1 MPRPLSV
8 KQQQLLDYLEHA
20 INTRGQ
26 SPSLRVA
33 AADLGVS
40 HAAVSQGLKVLEEK
54 GYLKREGRYSRTIY
68 LLNQAQQAA
77 GPHRWREVPI
87 VGRVTAGLPMY
98 AQQEWDGTL
107 VLDETLYPDPN
118 LFVLQVQA
126 TPCGMPL
133 FWTAIWPSAPRASTP
148 TTAKSWSP

>member
-26 SPSLRVA
+26 SPSLRQA

-40 HAAVSQGLKVLEEK
+40 HAAVSQGLKILEEK

-68 LLNQAQQAA
+68 PAQPGPAGCRPPSLARSSHRRSGYSRAA
-77 GPHRWREVPI
+77 HVCPAG
-87 VGRVTAGLPMY
+87 VGRHPGAG
-98 AQQEWDGTL
+98 
-107 VLDETLYPDPN
+107 
-118 LFVLQVQA
+118 
-126 TPCGMPL
+126 
-133 FWTAIWPSAPRASTP
+133 
-148 TTAKSWSP
+148 